1 MAQIAVGRVPA
12 GRTWVRGVASAEVL
26 VCVTAGAAAAYFA
39 AIGLLQYFSFHSYG
53 WDLGLFDQ
61 VLWNTSHGRW
71 FEYSFRDYLYL
82 GDHFQPVL
90 LLLAPT
96 ALLGAGPVPLL
107 VIQGSALG
115 GAVIPLYFAARRL
128 GGSTSAWCVVGAYL
142 LGLSVARALVYDFHP
157 ECFVPF
163 LTFTSLWALVSG
175 RTLVF
180 VAACVGLLLL
190 KEDMSLLVVALCWV
204 AWLGFGH
211 PRTAGP
217 MAATAIAYSAVVSL
231 VVIPHYVG
239 VDTNPIQER
248 YAYLGD
254 NPAEMAL
261 SAATRPDLLI
271 GHLLRLSS
279 LEATFLV
286 LAGTGFLALLVPRLL
301 PALLLLLFEPFLAEQ
316 VAQQSLTQHYMLVP
330 ASFAMVLAVLA
341 LRSPFWNRLPLTV
354 ASDGRASAVGGG
366 LLLACSIS
374 LFMAASPLPPSP
386 VGDYARFNVDR
397 HSQIAENFAS
407 MIPHHVPVSVQA
419 TYVPRLTQRRDIYEF
434 PRVLNAGWVLVDENR
449 EVPAYDLAGFD
460 ECVEDLP
467 SLGFTVVRE
476 ADGITLWHRDWA
488 GNRPSDCITE

>member
-1 MAQIAVGRVPA
+1 MARIAVGRVPA
-12 GRTWVRGVASAEVL
+12 ARAWVREVVSTEIL
-26 VCVTAGAAAAYFA
+26 VGITAGAAAAYFA
-39 AIGLLQYFSFHSYG
+39 TIGLLQYFSFHSYG

-61 VLWNTSHGRW
+61 VLWNTAHGRW
-71 FEYSFRDYLYL
+71 FEFSFRDYLYL

-107 VIQGSALG
+107 AVQGFALG
-115 GAVIPLYFAARRL
+115 AAVIPLYFAARRL
-128 GGSTSAWCVVGAYL
+128 GGSASAWCFVGAYL
-142 LGLSVARALVYDFHP
+142 LGVAVARALVYDFHP
-157 ECFVPF
+157 ECFVP
-163 LTFTSLWALVSG
+163 LLAFTSLWALVAD

-180 VAACVGLLLL
+180 VAACVGLLTL
-190 KEDMSLLVVALCWV
+190 KEDMSLLVVALCSV
-204 AWLGFGH
+204 AWLGFGYR
-211 PRTAGP
+211 RTAGP

-261 SAATRPDLLI
+261 SAATRPDLLL

-286 LAGTGFLALLVPRLL
+286 LAGTGFLPLMVPRLL
-301 PALLLLLFEPFLAEQ
+301 PALALLLLEPFLAEH
-316 VAQQSLTQHYMLVP
+316 VAQQDLSQHYMLLP

-341 LRSPFWNRLPLTV
+341 LRSAFWNRLPLTV
-354 ASDGRASAVGGG
+354 ASDGRASAVAGG

-386 VGDYARFNVDR
+386 VGDYERFNVDR
-397 HSQIAENFAS
+397 HSQVADDFVS

-419 TYVPRLTQRRDIYEF
+419 TYVPTSRNATISTNF
-434 PRVLNAGWVLVDENR
+434 PE
-449 EVPAYDLAGFD
+449 
-460 ECVEDLP
+460 
-467 SLGFTVVRE
+467 S
-476 ADGITLWHRDWA
+476 
-488 GNRPSDCITE
+488 